1 MITIRVP
8 ATSANL
14 GSGFDTLGV
23 ALQLYATFNVTE
35 STEFSIQGCPVAY
48 ANENNLFHKAYLH
61 RIHELKLKPKTL
73 SISIQSEVPVARGLG
88 SSAIFIIAG
97 MICAH
102 LLHDVPFEMSDIA
115 LAASLYEGHPDNV
128 CPALYGGLC
137 VSLID
142 HNKII
147 TEHYPVH
154 PDLHFYFIVPD
165 FELLTSLTR
174 LALPEKVIMKDVVH
188 NLSRLPLLL
197 RAIEKGD
204 QDQINICIQDTLH
217 HPYRY
222 PLIYQSESV
231 LAILDSFNIKGTYI
245 SGAGPTI
252 GFLHQGPIELLPIQ
266 EKLKHLRHE
275 FKLIELKLDSSGTRY
290 SKV

>member
-14 GSGFDTLGV
+14 GPGFDTLGV
-23 ALQLYATFNVTE
+23 ALQLYATFNVSE

-61 RIHELKLKPKTL
+61 RLHELKLKPKTL
-73 SISIQSEVPVARGLG
+73 SISIQSDVPVARGLG

-102 LLHDVPFEMSDIA
+102 LLHEIPFEMSDIA

-137 VSLID
+137 ASLID

-154 PDLHFYFIVPD
+154 QDLHFYFIVPD

-174 LALPEKVIMKDVVH
+174 LALPEKIIMKDVVH

-204 QDQINICIQDTLH
+204 QAQIDVCIQDTLH

-231 LAILDSFNIKGTYI
+231 LAILESFNIKGTYI

-275 FKLIELKLDSSGTRY
+275 FKLIELKCDHSGTRY
-290 SKV
+290 SRV